1 MNGEYRAT
9 PSQLTTHH
17 SQLTT
22 MEELIPLNLVV
33 GDRTYR
39 IRIQPKDEEVVRKTA
54 KTINDKIVEFKTA
67 FAGKD
72 MQDYIAMVLVWFATE
87 QNAAIS
93 NQVNMDNVSSRL
105 QTLAKMID
113 GALEKE

>member
-1 MNGEYRAT
+1 MTQEN
-9 PSQLTTHH
+9 
-17 SQLTT
+17 
-22 MEELIPLNLVV
+22 LIPVNLLI

-39 IRIQPKDEEVVRKTA
+39 VRVAPKDEEVVRKTV
-54 KTINDKIVEFKTA
+54 KTINDKMMEFKTN

-93 NQVNMDNVSSRL
+93 NQVNMDNVSGRL
-105 QTLAKMID
+105 QTLEKMID
-113 GALEKE
+113 GVLE